1 MKNEVFVKIEKKEKA
16 VSETANFCKG
26 LSWEV
31 VYKQNVEYYHC
42 FSILHRSVPGNA

>member
-1 MKNEVFVKIEKKEKA
+1 MKNEVIVKIETKEKT

-26 LSWEV
+26 CWEV